1 VTNTTDRPASRVFHA
16 VTHVWGRAY
25 LDTFLNVCIPNQ
37 LAAGNVPALPAG
49 SRYRILTR
57 ADHVPEL
64 DEHPMVRALREVMPV
79 DLVVV
84 DALDRPDA
92 RARSYDL
99 MNACHQRAMADAL
112 EAGAALIMLSADI
125 VMSDHAL
132 GAVVRRHREGYR
144 AVVTTGLRLAK
155 ESFLQSL
162 DRAGA
167 RLSALPSRDLVRMA
181 LPHLHQQ
188 TRSMFVAAPAFSAYP
203 SAVYWPVGDK
213 GLLARCFHLHPL
225 MVDPVRAVTLGGT
238 YDDHYLSEACP
249 DFSRVHVVTDSDELQ
264 LFELTSTNQE
274 FRTTRRAGASAWQA
288 AALASG
294 CDALQLRYW
303 SEQPVYIHAADVG
316 DAWSVPAA
324 EADAFV
330 ARVLRRRPYS
340 GIARPWLK
348 WSGDV
353 EKIRV
358 RYAKFWH
365 RQARRLRA
373 ERLRRWSERQVRTWE
388 RQWPRPRLKPV
399 QRPVRVWFHRVTKAG
414 KVGLKRLRRARV
426 FPTG

>member
-1 VTNTTDRPASRVFHA
+1 MNTTSRPASRVFHA

-25 LDTFLNVCIPNQ
+25 LDTFLQVCIPNQ
-37 LAAGNVPALPAG
+37 LAAGNAPALPAG

-57 ADHVPEL
+57 ADHLPEL
-64 DEHPMVRALREVMPV
+64 DGHPMVHALREVMPV

-132 GAVVRRHREGYR
+132 AAVVRRHREGYR

-155 ESFLQSL
+155 EPFLQSL

-188 TRSMFVAAPAFSAYP
+188 TRSMFVDAPAFSAFP
-203 SAVYWPVGDK
+203 SAVYWPVG
-213 GLLARCFHLHPL
+213 GEGILARCFHLHPL
-225 MVDPVRAVTLGGT
+225 MVDPVHAGPLGGT
-238 YDDHYLSEACP
+238 YDDHYLSAACP
-249 DFSRVHVVTDSDELQ
+249 DFSRVHVITDSDELQ
-264 LFELTSTNQE
+264 IFELTAAEQE
-274 FRTTRRAGASAWQA
+274 FRTTRRARASAWQA
-288 AALASG
+288 AAVASG
-294 CDALQLRYW
+294 CDALQLQYW
-303 SEQPVYIHAADVG
+303 SEQPVSIHAADVG
-316 DAWSVPAA
+316 PAWSTPAA
-324 EADAFV
+324 EAHAF
-330 ARVLRRRPYS
+330 AERVMRRRRYS

-353 EKIRV
+353 EKVRV
-358 RYAKFWH
+358 RYAKLWH
-365 RQARRLRA
+365 RQARRIRV

-388 RQWPRPRLKPV
+388 RQWPRLRLKPV

-414 KVGLKRLRRARV
+414 KIGLKRLRRARV